1 MSSEKIKFLKDNLV
15 DAYNLYECVMSYLVE
30 DKGIS
35 MIEALDIV
43 YNSQTYEKINDLAT
57 GLYYQSSGYNYDM
70 LKHELKYGKVG

>member
-1 MSSEKIKFLKDNLV
+1 
-15 DAYNLYECVMSYLVE
+15 
-30 DKGIS
+30 

>member
-1 MSSEKIKFLKDNLV
+1 MRSEKIKFLIDNLV
-15 DAYNLYECVMSYLVE
+15 DDMARYLVE